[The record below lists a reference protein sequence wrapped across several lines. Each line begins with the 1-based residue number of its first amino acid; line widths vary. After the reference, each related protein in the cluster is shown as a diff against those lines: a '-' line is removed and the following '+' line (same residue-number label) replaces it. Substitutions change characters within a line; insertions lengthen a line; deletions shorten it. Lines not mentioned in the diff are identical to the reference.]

1 MPQKYLDFMLTTI
14 SAFMILSPALQSAG
28 LPANVKAKFPTIIG
42 KSKAVVDKVL
52 GKGIKSSTDWEPYV
66 GFTYKL
72 KGTQSVEVVYAKNLK
87 SSVSFDLV
95 FPNPEYEWKTML
107 GDLGFKKPDTW
118 KLSGKGVSG
127 LNLPS
132 KHWQV
137 VIRNEALNKAGYEE
151 SKKEAEKGGYGVSA
165 YTPLAL
171 SSISIFNGQ
180 ADLP

>member
-1 MPQKYLDFMLTTI
+1 MLTTI

-42 KSKAVVDKVL
+42 KSKAVVEKVL
-52 GKGIKSSTDWEPYV
+52 GKGVKSASVWDPYV
-66 GFTYKL
+66 GFTYKV

-95 FPNPEYEWKTML
+95 FPNPDYEWKAML
-107 GDLGFKKPDTW
+107 GDLGFKKPETW
-118 KLSGKGVSG
+118 KQSGKGVNG

-151 SKKEAEKGGYGVSA
+151 AKKEAEKGGYGVPDYS
-165 YTPLAL
+165 PLTV
-171 SSISIFNGQ
+171 SSIMIFNDQ